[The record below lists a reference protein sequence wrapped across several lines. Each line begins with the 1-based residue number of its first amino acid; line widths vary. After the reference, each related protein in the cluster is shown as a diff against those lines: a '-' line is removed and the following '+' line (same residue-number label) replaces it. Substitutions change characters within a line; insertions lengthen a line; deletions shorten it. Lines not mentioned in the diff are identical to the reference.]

1 LFKDE
6 KHLEIIYIHAG
17 EKRVDS
23 SLVGINMSFNMS
35 FLSTFCSPVR
45 HFLAV
50 LSLFFCCA
58 AHAEVIDRIDVKP
71 GDADAEI
78 VIKFSQ
84 KVLYLRHTPISEGKN
99 LRIFIRLIDT
109 NLVESDLAQESVR
122 SLKTDRVPA
131 VTVLYPELING
142 MLVTFSQSTRFLV
155 RPGSDGRSIII
166 TVPLL
171 PAAIIA
177 PLKIPEKEIVKD
189 AVPVP
194 ALPVIATPAP
204 VPSASTVK
212 PVIASPAI
220 LAIPAKDVAIEAAKE
235 NLPPMLAPPVLST
248 IEVEARAKA
257 YLDDARRAL
266 AAKDA
271 ATAVNRLNRVLG
283 LPTSSQTEAAQ
294 ALIGE
299 AREMNG
305 EILKARAEYELYLK
319 LFPAQANAARVRARL
334 AALPKNDAV
343 ARATPRA
350 LPKEAG
356 PAEWAYN
363 GSVSA
368 YYYKGNSQIETLTP
382 PPPGQLVFNRDTLS
396 LVDQNSLIS
405 SVNLSTRRRDAY
417 TDTRIVVRDTDN
429 NNYLTP
435 SRSYNRLYSA
445 YIDHND
451 RKNGYYARLGRQNPN
466 GMGVMDRFDG
476 AQGGYNLNPQWRVNG
491 VYGEAVEFGSPF
503 KKTFYGTSV
512 DLLPQT
518 GLPGVSVYAIQQ
530 TLDGLANRR
539 ALGSEVRY
547 FDGGA
552 TAYGMLDYDVLYKGI
567 NIALLQGNYLSGAG
581 DNYFFVLD
589 HRRAPS
595 YSLTNALA
603 AFPGVAL
610 RDMVAAQ
617 GIDQVRLQAS
627 ALTATSDMVAL
638 GVTHPFSDKWQ
649 VGIDYRMSSISSTQP
664 IVAVL
669 PLAVIGTCLGV
680 IDQVNNTC
688 MIDTA
693 SQQGSGMNHVVTLQ
707 AVGTNL
713 LFSNAVGV
721 ANLSLIKAPTYTGQ
735 ASSLGYVFPLWEQ
748 ARIDSNLRY
757 YNQKDDSDNKQDR
770 FSLSLKLSY
779 QWRSSLYLEGEMG
792 REVSNS
798 SGVMRND
805 HSKRDYVYFGVRGDF
820 R

>member
-1 LFKDE
+1 MLPAIK
-6 KHLEIIYIHAG
+6 IIFFMKKFSKTLYLLVAAFLILMC
-17 EKRVDS
+17 
-23 SLVGINMSFNMS
+23 SLA
-35 FLSTFCSPVR
+35 R
-45 HFLAV
+45 AD
-50 LSLFFCCA
+50 
-58 AHAEVIDRIDVKP
+58 VIDRIDVNA
-71 GDADAEI
+71 GDSEAHI

-84 KVLYLRHTPISEGKN
+84 KILYLRHTPVNEGKN
-99 LRIFIRLIDT
+99 LRVFIRLIDSA
-109 NLVESDLAQESVR
+109 VHESDLMQETAS
-122 SLKTDRVPA
+122 SPKTDRVPN
-131 VTVLYPELING
+131 VTVLYPELVNG
-142 MLVTFSQSTRFLV
+142 MLVTFSVATQYSV
-155 RPGSDGRSIII
+155 RPGSDGRSMVI

-171 PAAIIA
+171 PAVNLPPAKKPDTEIA
-177 PLKIPEKEIVKD
+177 KVLP
-189 AVPVP
+189 
-194 ALPVIATPAP
+194 LPVAPIVVVAPVVATPAVVINP
-204 VPSASTVK
+204 VVAASKT
-212 PVIASPAI
+212 IT
-220 LAIPAKDVAIEAAKE
+220 
-235 NLPPMLAPPVLST
+235 APPVVIAASPVIQT
-248 IEVEARAKA
+248 PEKIEEPVKQDATPAIVPPVFSAAEIDARATA
-257 YLDDARRAL
+257 YMVDARKAL
-266 AAKDA
+266 SVKDS

-283 LPTSSQTEAAQ
+283 LPTNSQTEAAQ

-319 LFPAQANAARVRARL
+319 LFSTSPNANHVKTRL
-334 AALPKNDAV
+334 AALPKDAV

-356 PAEWAYN
+356 PAEWTYN
-363 GSVSA
+363 GSIA
-368 YYYKGNSQIETLTP
+368 EYYYKGNSQIETLTP

-405 SVNLSTRRRDAY
+405 SINMNVRRRDAF
-417 TDTRIVVRDTDN
+417 TDTRLVLRDTDN
-429 NNYLTP
+429 HNYLTP
-435 SRSYNRLYSA
+435 TRSYNRLYSA
-445 YIDHND
+445 YVDHND
-451 RKNGYYARLGRQNPN
+451 RKNGYYARIGRQNPN

-476 AQGGYNLNPQWRVNG
+476 AQGGYNLNPDWRVNG

-512 DLLPQT
+512 DLLPQAAR
-518 GLPGVSVYAIQQ
+518 PGISVYAIQQ

-567 NIALLQGNYLSGAG
+567 NIAMAQGNYLSAAG
-581 DNYFFVLD
+581 NNYFFVLD

-595 YSLTNALA
+595 YSLTNALP
-603 AFPGVAL
+603 AFPGISL

-617 GIDQVRLQAS
+617 GIDQVRLHAS
-627 ALTATSDMVAL
+627 ALTATSDMFAV

-649 VGIDYRMSSISSTQP
+649 VGVDYRASSISSTQP
-664 IVAVL
+664 VVAVL
-669 PLAVIGTCLGV
+669 PLAVIGTCLGT

-688 MIDTA
+688 LIDTA
-693 SQQGSGMNHVVTLQ
+693 SQRGSGLNHVVSMQ

-713 LFSNAVGV
+713 LFPNAVGV
-721 ANLSLIKAPTYTGQ
+721 ANVSLIKAPTYTGE

-748 ARIDSNLRY
+748 VRVDSNLRY

-770 FSLSLKLSY
+770 LSFSFKLSY

-792 REVSNS
+792 HEVSNS
-798 SGVMRND
+798 SGITRND